1 MKLHASVIK
10 HLINQVHLW
19 ADGDE
24 EKKLTKKLSQLD
36 LSVYTRQAGDSIL
49 VLSEELNR
57 AKNQ

>member
-10 HLINQVHLW
+10 YLINQVHLW

-24 EKKLTKKLSQLD
+24 EKKLTKKLSELD